1 LQAQGVTISACASV
15 HTFEDDILATP
26 IAPLS
31 SGHLLDLEPVSI
43 LGQIEQAKQGLALQK
58 LLGASAAQPREVMR
72 ILASAEPLAV
82 HMPWRA
88 IPDANDVVV
97 SDSAFSAFTR
107 WRLGLPL
114 CSEAA
119 QCGRVADKGIQATQC
134 GKSLGGRGDHIT
146 LCRLGASASGTHS
159 AFAELVKTAAKEAGM
174 LALREVVILALAR
187 RKCTGTNC
195 TCKAG
200 NAGHNGPLGN
210 ARIDVAAWGLVA
222 PAPGELLLDVTIRH
236 PWASIEKK
244 KLPEGAT
251 IQQMQTQLEE
261 VFSRAHQDKAKRYPD
276 TGGHTVTCMTLS
288 TWGSLSQAARD
299 TLYTLAT
306 LAALRERDVHQLST
320 REGTWLRG

>member
-1 LQAQGVTISACASV
+1 MCGAEIQTLQRQQLSLPIELGGFTLPLISERAGPAFIAAIQVWPIILNPLARLQREHAAYVVQQLGGLQLEAEIKDLQAQGVTISACASV
-15 HTFEDDILATP
+15 HTFTDDILATP

-134 GKSLGGRGDHIT
+134 GKSLGGRDDHIT

-174 LALREVVILALAR
+174 LALREVVIPAWPDGSARAQPALAKQVMR
-187 RKCTGTNC
+187 GTM
-195 TCKAG
+195 G
-200 NAGHNGPLGN
+200 L
-210 ARIDVAAWGLVA
+210 WG
-222 PAPGELLLDVTIRH
+222 
-236 PWASIEKK
+236 
-244 KLPEGAT
+244 
-251 IQQMQTQLEE
+251 M
-261 VFSRAHQDKAKRYPD
+261 RAL
-276 TGGHTVTCMTLS
+276 MS
-288 TWGSLSQAARD
+288 
-299 TLYTLAT
+299 
-306 LAALRERDVHQLST
+306 
-320 REGTWLRG
+320 LRGVLWRQRPGSCFWMLPSGTPGHR